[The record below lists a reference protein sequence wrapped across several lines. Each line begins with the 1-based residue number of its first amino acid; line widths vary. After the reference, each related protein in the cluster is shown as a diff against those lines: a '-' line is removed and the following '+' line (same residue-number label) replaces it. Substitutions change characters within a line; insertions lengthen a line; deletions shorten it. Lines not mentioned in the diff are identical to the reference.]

1 MKTEKLLSRDAILG
15 ASDIKTEDVSVP
27 EWGGTVRVRGL
38 DAKQRDEFESGL
50 IETVGKTQRV
60 TMRNARARLAAL
72 SIVGEDNEPLFSP
85 ADVFLLGEKSGAALD
100 RVFAAASRLS
110 GIGDSDMDEL
120 TKNSSGQSDDSSSD

>member
-1 MKTEKLLSRDAILG
+1 MTAKLLSRDAILG

-100 RVFAAASRLS
+100 RVFAVASRLS

>member
-1 MKTEKLLSRDAILG
+1 MTANLLLRDAILG
-15 ASDIKTEDVSVP
+15 ASDIKTEEVHVP
-27 EWGGTVRVRGL
+27 EWGGTVLVRGL
-38 DAKQRDEFESGL
+38 TAKQRDEFESGL

-72 SIVGEDNEPLFSP
+72 AIVGEDNEPLFSP

-100 RVFAAASRLS
+100 RVFAVASRLS

>member
-1 MKTEKLLSRDAILG
+1 MTAKLLSRDAILG

-27 EWGGTVRVRGL
+27 EWGGMVRVRGL

-50 IETVGKTQRV
+50 IETVGKTQRI

>member
-1 MKTEKLLSRDAILG
+1 MSVKALSRDAILG
-15 ASDIKTEDVSVP
+15 ASDIKTEEVPVP
-27 EWGGTVRVRGL
+27 EWGGTVLVRGL
-38 DAKQRDEFESGL
+38 TAKQRDEFESGL

-100 RVFAAASRLS
+100 RVFAVASRLS

>member
-1 MKTEKLLSRDAILG
+1 MTVKLLSRDAILG
-15 ASDIKTEDVSVP
+15 ASDIKTEDVSVS

-38 DAKQRDEFESGL
+38 DAKQRDEFEAGL
-50 IETVGKTQRV
+50 IETVGKSQRV

-72 SIVGEDNEPLFSP
+72 SIVDESNAPIFSA
-85 ADVFLLGEKSGAALD
+85 ADVILLGEKSGAALD
-100 RVFAAASRLS
+100 RVFAVASRLS

>member
-1 MKTEKLLSRDAILG
+1 MAAKLLSRDAILG

-100 RVFAAASRLS
+100 RVFAVASRLS

>member
-1 MKTEKLLSRDAILG
+1 MTAKLLSRDAILG

-50 IETVGKTQRV
+50 IETVGKTQRI

-100 RVFAAASRLS
+100 RVFAVASRLS

>member
-1 MKTEKLLSRDAILG
+1 MTANLLLRDAILG
-15 ASDIKTEDVSVP
+15 ASDIKTEEVHVP
-27 EWGGTVRVRGL
+27 EWGGTVLVRGL
-38 DAKQRDEFESGL
+38 TAKQRDEFESGL

-100 RVFAAASRLS
+100 RVFAVASRLS